1 MRLIFIVL
9 AFFLSISVA
18 NSADTEKQIR
28 YILIEAPCKPEFNA
42 LKEYS
47 QKVIVTKVFKAE
59 FENAF
64 EMVNAE
70 SDLIVAFEVAL
81 EKEYPNS
88 RNQVKDILVY
98 MLNTEKEA
106 KELYSRK
113 LKQFKTLNT
122 GVIEFKVK

>member
-1 MRLIFIVL
+1 MRSIFIVL
-9 AFFLSISVA
+9 AFFLSISTA
-18 NSADTEKQIR
+18 NSTDSEKEIR
-28 YILIEAPCKPEFNA
+28 YILIEAPCKPGFNA
-42 LKEYS
+42 LKDYTV
-47 QKVIVTKVFKAE
+47 KVIVTKVFKAE

-70 SDLIVAFEVAL
+70 SDLIVDFEVAL

-98 MLNTEKEA
+98 MLNSEKEA
-106 KELYSRK
+106 KELFNRK

-122 GVIEFKVK
+122 GVIQLKVK

>member
-122 GVIEFKVK
+122 GVIELKVK